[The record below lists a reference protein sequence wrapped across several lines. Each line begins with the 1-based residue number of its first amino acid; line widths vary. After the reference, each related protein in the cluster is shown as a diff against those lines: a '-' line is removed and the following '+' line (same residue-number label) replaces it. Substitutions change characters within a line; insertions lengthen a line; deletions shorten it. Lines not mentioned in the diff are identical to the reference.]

1 MTTIYEFLDNVR
13 QRNVTLWLEGD
24 RLRYRAAK
32 DALPPELLAQLKER
46 KAEVIQFLRQ
56 ANASAKSQLPPI
68 VPVNRHGNLPLS
80 FAQQRLWLLYQ
91 FEPDSTSNNLP
102 VVVRFT
108 GSLNVEVLKR
118 SIQEVARRHEVLRTT
133 FPAID
138 GQPTVCIAAE
148 LDIPLPVFDLRDVP
162 EAQRD
167 EEAFQLATKEAQQ
180 PFELINGPLLRTKL
194 MRLQDDEYLLIWNM
208 HGIVCDGAS
217 SDVFYQDLTTIY
229 KAFSNDEPSPL
240 PDLPIQY
247 ADFAYWQR
255 QWLQDDVLEPQ
266 LNYWKQKLGGDLP
279 VIQLPFDHPRPI
291 GVQTYRGDRAALLL
305 PKSLN
310 KALNQLSQ
318 RFGATLFM
326 TLLATFEIMLYRY
339 SGQEDLLISF
349 ASAGREQV
357 ETERLIG
364 FFSNTL
370 MLRTNFEGNPTFRE
384 LLNRVKEAS
393 LEAYTNQNIPFEK
406 LVEELRPEQS
416 QMRSPLFQVKFTLNP
431 PWSEGRGMAAVELPN
446 LTITSLF
453 GYIYHGKT
461 KYDFTL
467 ILREQDNG
475 LGMVFDYNAEMFDA
489 STINRMLKHFQTLLE
504 GIVANPDQ
512 RISDLPLLTED
523 EQYQQLVKWNDT
535 NHPNLKQACIHQ
547 LFEAQVEQTP
557 DQVAIVFQAQQLTY
571 RELNVRANQLAH
583 FLQKLGVKPE
593 ACVGICM
600 EPSLQTIVAML
611 GILKAG
617 GAYVPLDPADSQE
630 HLALVLEATQM
641 SVLLTQQLFAENFT
655 GYPNSIVC
663 LDTDWDTIQ
672 KESQENLVNRTTDDS
687 LAYVMYAPDRAIAAH
702 GVSIIHRSIERLVK
716 GAEYARLTAS
726 EVFLQ
731 HSSLFY
737 DASTFEIWGCLLN
750 GAKLVMPS
758 SYRLSLQELGKTIQ
772 QHQITTL
779 WLPTRLFHRLVAEQ
793 IEDLRSVH
801 QILTGGDTLSVP
813 HVQKLLKELA
823 GCKLINVY
831 SLTENATFTCYHPI
845 SELPPTNISIPIGR
859 PVANTQT
866 YLLDSNLQPVPV
878 GIPGELYIGGDGLAQ
893 GYLNQPQ
900 LTAERFI
907 SNPLSTPH
915 APHASPRLYRT
926 GDVARY
932 LPDGNIEFLGHL
944 SDQRKIRGLYIE
956 LSRVET
962 ILGQHPAVQEVSVLV
977 REDLPAGNG
986 LIAYMVPNQKQAIAT
1001 NDLQNFLKQRVP
1013 AYMVPSAFVLLDD
1026 YLPLNLD
1033 GTIDHSQLPA
1043 PDSFNQTVEEIFA
1056 APRNEVELQ
1065 LTRIW
1070 EKVLGVPSV
1079 SIKDNFFDL
1088 GGHSLLAVQ
1097 LFAQIE
1103 ATFNKKL
1110 PLSTLLQ
1117 KPTIAQLATILQSSE
1132 ESDPR
1137 ETLILLRPGGSEPP
1151 FFLIHDGDGETML
1164 YLNLAN
1170 HLKPERPIYGI
1181 QPLSQENFPILH
1193 TRLEEMAAY
1202 YLQQI
1207 RAVQVEGPYL
1217 LGGLCAGGVLSFEV
1231 ARQLQMQGQQ
1241 VALVA
1246 IMDAADVKAPK
1257 RVGQITKQRLSRFTQ
1272 GLNQPATNTHNRL
1285 TTLLGVAMKKINN
1298 AIAYELRSKIL
1309 MAYNKLQVILYR
1321 YCLDHKL
1328 PVPRFLQNISV
1339 RTIYTFAKQV
1349 YLPQSYR
1356 GRVLLFRADAT
1367 DDSESV
1373 INQVDDPLFGWGKR
1387 ATDGVEVCDVPGG
1400 HSSMLQE
1407 PYVRSLANH
1416 LQAYIEQAIPMKTD
1430 EIEQNRKHLNPSRTA
1445 LATTQIEAKQT

>member
-1 MTTIYEFLDNVR
+1 MTTIYEFLDTVR
-13 QRNVTLWLEGD
+13 QRDVTLWVEGD

-32 DALPPELLAQLKER
+32 EALPPDLLAQLKER
-46 KAEVIQFLRQ
+46 KAEVIQFLHQ

-68 VPVNRHGNLPLS
+68 VPVARTSNLPLS

-91 FEPDSTSNNLP
+91 FEPTSTSNNLP

-133 FPAID
+133 FPAVN
-138 GQPTVCIAAE
+138 GQPTLSIADQV
-148 LDIPLPVFDLRDVP
+148 DIPLPVFDLRDISDV
-162 EAQRD
+162 QRD

-180 PFELINGPLLRTKL
+180 PFDLINGPLLRTKL
-194 MRLQDDEYLLIWNM
+194 MRLQDDEYLLIWNI

-217 SDVFYQDLTTIY
+217 SDVFYQDLTTVY
-229 KAFSNDEPSPL
+229 QAFINDKPSPL
-240 PDLPIQY
+240 ADLPIQY
-247 ADFAYWQR
+247 ADFAHWQR

-305 PKSLN
+305 SKSLN
-310 KALNQLSQ
+310 EALNQLSQ

-393 LEAYTNQNIPFEK
+393 LEAYTHQNIPFEK

-431 PWSEGRGMAAVELPN
+431 PWSEGRGMAVVKLPD

-512 RISDLPLLTED
+512 RISDLPLLTEE
-523 EQYQQLVKWNDT
+523 EQYQQLVKWNNT
-535 NHPNLKQACIHQ
+535 NNPNLKQTCIHQ
-547 LFEAQVEQTP
+547 LFEAQVDQTP
-557 DQVAIVFQAQQLTY
+557 DQVAIVFQDQQLTY
-571 RELNVRANQLAH
+571 RELNVRANQLALS
-583 FLQKLGVKPE
+583 LQKLGIKPE
-593 ACVGICM
+593 AFVGICM
-600 EPSLQTIVAML
+600 EPSPQTIVAML

-617 GAYVPLDPADSQE
+617 GAYVPLDPADSPE
-630 HLALVLEATQM
+630 HLALILEATQM
-641 SVLLTQQLFAENFT
+641 SAVLTQSSLVDNFT
-655 GYPNSIVC
+655 GYSTPIVC
-663 LDTDWDTIQ
+663 LDVDWETIQ
-672 KESQENLVNRTTDDS
+672 QESQENLASQVTADN
-687 LAYVMYAPDRAIAAH
+687 LAYIMYAPGRAIAQ
-702 GVSIIHRSIERLVK
+702 GVSIVHRSIERLAK

-726 EVFLQ
+726 ETFLQ
-731 HSSLFY
+731 HSPLSS
-737 DASTFEIWGCLLN
+737 DAATFEIWGSLLN

-758 SYRLSLQELGKTIQ
+758 SYRMSLQELGSTIQ
-772 QHQITTL
+772 HHQITTL
-779 WLPTRLFHRLVAEQ
+779 WLPTRLFHRLVDER
-793 IEDLRSVH
+793 IENLRSV
-801 QILTGGDTLSVP
+801 QQLLIGGDTLSVR
-813 HVQKLLKELA
+813 HAQKLLQEVA
-823 GCKLINVY
+823 TCKLSNVY
-831 SLTENATFTCYHPI
+831 SLTENATFTCYHTI
-845 SELPPTNISIPIGR
+845 SALPETSISIPIGH
-859 PVANTQT
+859 PVANTQI
-866 YLLDSNLQPVPV
+866 YLLDSSLQPVPV
-878 GIPGELYIGGDGLAQ
+878 GIPGELYVGGDGLAQ
-893 GYLNQPQ
+893 GYLNQPK
-900 LTAERFI
+900 LTSERFI
-907 SNPLSTPH
+907 PNPLSTLY
-915 APHASPRLYRT
+915 SSLSTTRLYRT
-926 GDVARY
+926 GDFARY

-962 ILGQHPAVQEVSVLV
+962 ILGQHPAVKEVAVLV
-977 REDLPAGNG
+977 REDLPADQC
-986 LIAYMVPNQKQAIAT
+986 LIAYIVPKQKQMIPSS
-1001 NDLQNFLKQRVP
+1001 DLRSFLKQRVP
-1013 AYMVPSAFVLLDD
+1013 AYMVPSAFVLLPNG
-1026 YLPLNLD
+1026 LPLTSNGILD
-1033 GTIDHSQLPA
+1033 RAQLPT
-1043 PDSFNQTVEEIFA
+1043 PDLFNQTVEETFA

-1070 EKVLGVPSV
+1070 EKVLGIQSV
-1079 SIKDNFFDL
+1079 GIKDNFFDL

-1097 LFAQIE
+1097 LFAQID

-1117 KPTIAQLATILQSSE
+1117 EPTIEQLANLLQTSE
-1132 ESDPR
+1132 ASDYRES
-1137 ETLILLRPGGSEPP
+1137 LVLLRPGGSELP
-1151 FFLIHDGDGETML
+1151 FFLIHDGDGEIML

-1181 QPLSQENFPILH
+1181 QPLSQGSLPILH
-1193 TRLEEMAAY
+1193 TRIEEMAAY
-1202 YLQQI
+1202 YLEKI
-1207 RAVQVEGPYL
+1207 RMVQPEGPYL
-1217 LGGLCAGGVLSFEV
+1217 LGGLCAGGVLSFEI
-1231 ARQLQMQGQQ
+1231 ARQLETQGQQ
-1241 VALVA
+1241 VAIVA
-1246 IMDAADVKAPK
+1246 IMDAADVQAPQQT
-1257 RVGQITKQRLSRFTQ
+1257 GQITKQRLSSFTHALHSSKHLPLQ
-1272 GLNQPATNTHNRL
+1272 EQLTYRLN
-1285 TTLLGVAMKKINN
+1285 VAIRKIKN
-1298 AIAYELRSKIL
+1298 AVTYELRSITL
-1309 MAYNKLQVILYR
+1309 NVYHQLQIRLYQ
-1321 YCLDHKL
+1321 YCLDHNL
-1328 PVPRFLQNISV
+1328 SVPRFLQNISV
-1339 RTIYTFAKQV
+1339 RTVYTFAKHV
-1349 YLPQSYR
+1349 YLPQSYQ
-1356 GRVLLFRADAT
+1356 GRVILFRADAA

-1373 INQVDDPLFGWGKR
+1373 INLISDPQFGWGKR
-1387 ATDGVEVCDVPGG
+1387 ATAGVEVCDVPGG

-1407 PYVRSLANH
+1407 PHVRVFADK
-1416 LQAYIEQAIPMKTD
+1416 LQAYIQQAVPARD
-1430 EIEQNRKHLNPSRTA
+1430 
-1445 LATTQIEAKQT
+1445 